1 MANPIHQKYVQ
12 DVWTQFHAGTLT
24 NDVGQLVTDSEE
36 VIQMCDTH
44 RRALS
49 ITTFDAAAPTTCV
62 PGTITRIM
70 RYADGSEEVI
80 DVIKPVAG
88 VAPGKIRAVG
98 TPSPTLDDY
107 RRMFDAGQ
115 LPGVSGVIAT
125 DINDLA
131 ADHPLRVDYQRK
143 KNLREAAR
151 LEVIQRVQRLTT
163 IKDVAPVVRKRKY
176 VDKRSKRA
184 W

>member
-24 NDVGQLVTDSEE
+24 NDAGQLVTDSEE

-44 RRALS
+44 RRALG
-49 ITTFDAAAPTTCV
+49 ITTFDAAAPATCV
-62 PGTITRIM
+62 PGTIIRIV
-70 RYADGSEEVI
+70 RYADGSEDII
-80 DVIKPVAG
+80 DIVKPTTD
-88 VAPGKIRAVG
+88 VAPAKPRVVG
-98 TPSPTLDDY
+98 TPAPTLDEY
-107 RRMFDAGQ
+107 RRLFDAGQ

-131 ADHPLRVDYQRK
+131 IDHPLRVDHQRK
-143 KNLREAAR
+143 KNLRDAAR
-151 LEVIQRVQRLTT
+151 LEVSQRVQRLITGT
-163 IKDVAPVVRKRKY
+163 DAAPTVRKRKY